1 MGSLMNNNLKYVLI
15 GIVIGIIIG
24 VGLFYSLSAFRII
37 RPFGFEFVN
46 RTGNF
51 SVPPFNRGQ

>member
-1 MGSLMNNNLKYVLI
+1 MNNNLKYVLI
-15 GIVIGIIIG
+15 GIVIGIVIG
-24 VGLFYSLSAFRII
+24 VGLFYSLSAFRI
-37 RPFGFEFVN
+37 RPFGFEFAN